1 MKEKAKKSAAGKT
14 QGQIKKNTVPSAA
27 KALKRTRV
35 EVAAHQLRPAPWNPR
50 LEVTSESVADITASI
65 LKVGLIQ
72 PLVVIKDPA
81 KEPFGG
87 VDFYLIV
94 AGHRRY
100 RACVDAGLYP
110 IPCDVLECDPVDA
123 KHITMIENL
132 QRKDADPL
140 LESDLI
146 AGLLDGGMT
155 QAEIAAETGRG
166 EKWVARRANLRKL
179 SPSWRKRV
187 KDGENIAIDCL
198 EHVAAYPTALQEE
211 LKKEHGPYYKSK
223 DAPLTWGDIRNA
235 FANKSHS
242 LRDALFDTSKCL
254 SCAKN
259 SGCCPGLF
267 DDVEIGEGAQLGRCL
282 DGKCWKDSTKAHVA
296 DVVAKKEAK
305 GCTVIKS
312 EPCKVGAYCVTTKR
326 PTKTNTVLYV
336 YKDYSGNLI
345 MEYGVPPKKKR
356 SSSTANG
363 LTAATEAERAEE
375 RAKRERNK
383 VIRKLAEWCGKPAE
397 DGETASSD
405 GEASNLA
412 LLLEDFFADPMHPG
426 CAKPDA
432 PFVVQEA
439 FRGID
444 TWHFQGCKTDKTQ
457 CAIAHLFGHL
467 APPLGL
473 WTRAVAAELVKQLD
487 PSKCEGFRAAHNAE
501 LLFTMFPDE
510 ILRAIGA
517 NSYGAICGETPL
529 EKFRDP
535 EIKWT
540 EDIKES
546 IDYNMDDEDL
556 DLDGEDEEGD
566 AE

>member
-1 MKEKAKKSAAGKT
+1 MKKKAKKSAAGKT

-50 LEVTSESVADITASI
+50 PEVTSESVADITASI

-211 LKKEHGPYYKSK
+211 LKKEHGPYFKSK
-223 DAPLTWGDIRNA
+223 DAPLTWGDIRHA

-282 DGKCWKDSTKAHVA
+282 DGKCWKDSTEAHVA

-305 GCTVIKS
+305 GCTVIKR

-326 PTKTNTVLYV
+326 PTKANTVLYV
-336 YKDYSGNLI
+336 YKDYSGNSI
-345 MEYGVPPKKKR
+345 MEYGAPPAKNG
-356 SSSTANG
+356 STAES
-363 LTAATEAERAEE
+363 EAERAEK

-383 VIRKLAEWCGKPAE
+383 AIRHLAEICASNGNLAGWMKCLFRDSLSAPFVIQNLFMGLDKYRLAGTETHIDESALAYALGITWPHTLPDKYWDAVASAVIANTNPSKN
-397 DGETASSD
+397 DWTASSNAKRLVVLFPVELENAGLTTEESERIIPQESRQELVAIAVNWNERAEEPD
-405 GEASNLA
+405 GE
-412 LLLEDFFADPMHPG
+412 D
-426 CAKPDA
+426 
-432 PFVVQEA
+432 
-439 FRGID
+439 
-444 TWHFQGCKTDKTQ
+444 
-457 CAIAHLFGHL
+457 
-467 APPLGL
+467 
-473 WTRAVAAELVKQLD
+473 LD
-487 PSKCEGFRAAHNAE
+487 
-501 LLFTMFPDE
+501 D
-510 ILRAIGA
+510 
-517 NSYGAICGETPL
+517 
-529 EKFRDP
+529 
-535 EIKWT
+535 
-540 EDIKES
+540 
-546 IDYNMDDEDL
+546 DDED
-556 DLDGEDEEGD
+556 ESKDEEGD